1 MAVHTRAHKRKL
13 IKQSRTLP
21 VYGEGD
27 DKGKYFRCWNCGFV
41 CKVGRDELGD
51 SESTA
56 GDEHT
61 DYHQTH
67 HCSTY
72 DSSSDA
78 SKYATLGGDIG
89 HYQVAQNILT
99 PDGETKF
106 IRHKHV
112 SDISRGCP
120 MCGSTNYRG
129 DY

>member
-1 MAVHTRAHKRKL
+1 MTVYTRPHKRKL
-13 IKQSRTLP
+13 IKRSRTLP

-27 DKGKYFRCWNCGFV
+27 DEGKYFRCWNCGFI

-51 SESTA
+51 SDSSA

-72 DSSSDA
+72 DLPDA
-78 SKYATLGGDIG
+78 ASRYATLGGDTG
-89 HYQVAQNILT
+89 HYQVAQLKGI
-99 PDGETKF
+99 DGNPVT
-106 IRHKHV
+106 IRHDFT
-112 SDISRGCP
+112 SDISSGCP
-120 MCGSTNYRG
+120 FCGTKNYRG